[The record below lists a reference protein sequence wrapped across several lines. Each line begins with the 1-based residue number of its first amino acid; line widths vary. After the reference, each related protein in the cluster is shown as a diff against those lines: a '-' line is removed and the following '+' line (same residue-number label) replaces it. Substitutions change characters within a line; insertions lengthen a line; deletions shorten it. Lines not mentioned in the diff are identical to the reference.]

1 MIRPSERRRL
11 DALLPW
17 ARAEAKKQG
26 GEMRAISPVA
36 QSQMGS
42 LKSEANLAGIA
53 VYPGDLGGWHCDLI
67 FQGLPPG
74 VPDVWGTPV
83 AEPLATRAEAEAH
96 AKTLLVSALVAIATP
111 KEEAPPVF
119 KLYDGYYSLD
129 PQILAWIEETRP
141 PEYRGT
147 EGYEQSLKRL
157 KAFLAEV
164 CPRDPLTELHA
175 FESWPHDRK
184 ATLLSILHTAAVN
197 GLSFYPPRKPG
208 MPVQSEARH

>member
-1 MIRPSERRRL
+1 MKPEEVRRL
-11 DALLPW
+11 HALLPW

-36 QSQMGS
+36 QSQMGN

-96 AKTLLVSALVAIATP
+96 AKHLLVSALMAIAMP

-119 KLYDGYYSLD
+119 KLYDGYYTLD
-129 PQILAWIEETRP
+129 PQILVWVEKNRP
-141 PEYRGT
+141 DSLHGIA
-147 EGYEQSLKRL
+147 GHAASLKRL
-157 KAFLAEV
+157 EAFLAEV
-164 CPRDPLTELHA
+164 CPHDPMTELHA
-175 FESWPHDRK
+175 FESWSPDRK

-208 MPVQSEARH
+208 MPAQSTAQH